1 MFSQRNKTM
10 GSVRFVLLLI
20 LVGTLQIVCG
30 DNDIDKD
37 IGISCA
43 DVTGK
48 VGETLNLTC
57 NISYK
62 RSECCMLFYKFNNPA
77 AEICRKVIP
86 DNPCERWTSI
96 TCSYTLK
103 VTTNVTLFLQTDCGH
118 KSAEFT
124 VHVSDTET
132 PTNAPVA
139 TDAIKDAD
147 GSQDTVQKGE
157 TNQTFYNPAGI
168 TCVTLLLILV
178 NIIIYIFII
187 FIAKQS
193 KKMREKCANT
203 FRSCM
208 DNEMCDN
215 DDNSI

>member
-10 GSVRFVLLLI
+10 SSVRFVLLLI

-30 DNDIDKD
+30 DKDIDKD
-37 IGISCA
+37 IEISCA

-48 VGETLNLTC
+48 VGETLILTC
-57 NISYK
+57 SISYK
-62 RSECCMLFYKFNNPA
+62 RSECCMKLYKFTSNDD
-77 AEICRKVIP
+77 EICRKEIP
-86 DNPCERWTSI
+86 SNPCEQWTSI

-103 VTTNVTLFLQTDCGH
+103 VTMTTTFKFLQTICGH

-147 GSQDTVQKGE
+147 GSQDTEGHHRSNVPVIAAVVSG
-157 TNQTFYNPAGI
+157 F
-168 TCVTLLLILV
+168 
-178 NIIIYIFII
+178 IIIII
-187 FIAKQS
+187 IIIITVTVIYS
-193 KKMREKCANT
+193 KKRNCSSLPEC
-203 FRSCM
+203 FRSTDM
-208 DNEMCDN
+208 RT
-215 DDNSI
+215 DNSMI

>member
-10 GSVRFVLLLI
+10 GSERFVLLLI

-30 DNDIDKD
+30 DKDIDKD
-37 IGISCA
+37 IEISCE

-48 VGETLNLTC
+48 LGETLNLTC
-57 NISYK
+57 SISYK
-62 RSECCMLFYKFNNPA
+62 CSECYITFYKFNNPA

-86 DNPCERWTSI
+86 SNPCERWTSI

-103 VTTNVTLFLQTDCGH
+103 VTTNVKLFLQTDCGH

-124 VHVSDTET
+124 VHVSDE
-132 PTNAPVA
+132 PG
-139 TDAIKDAD
+139 DHR
-147 GSQDTVQKGE
+147 DTVQGGE
-157 TNQTFYNPAGI
+157 TNQTSYNPAGI
-168 TCVTLLLILV
+168 TCLKLLLLI
-178 NIIIYIFII
+178 IIIFII
-187 FIAKQS
+187 FIAIQS
-193 KKMREKCANT
+193 KKLREKCANP

>member
-10 GSVRFVLLLI
+10 GSERFVLLLI

-30 DNDIDKD
+30 DKDIDKD
-37 IGISCA
+37 IEISCE

-57 NISYK
+57 NISCK
-62 RSECCMLFYKFNNPA
+62 CSECCITFYKFNNPA

-86 DNPCERWTSI
+86 SNPCERWTSI

-103 VTTNVTLFLQTDCGH
+103 VTTNVTLFLQTNCGH

-147 GSQDTVQKGE
+147 GSQDTEGHHRSNVPVIAAVVSG
-157 TNQTFYNPAGI
+157 F
-168 TCVTLLLILV
+168 
-178 NIIIYIFII
+178 IIIII
-187 FIAKQS
+187 IIIITVTVIYS
-193 KKMREKCANT
+193 KKRNCSSLPEC
-203 FRSCM
+203 FRSTDM
-208 DNEMCDN
+208 RT
-215 DDNSI
+215 DNSMI

>member
-10 GSVRFVLLLI
+10 GSERFVLLLI

-30 DNDIDKD
+30 DKDIDKD
-37 IGISCA
+37 IEISCE

-57 NISYK
+57 NISCK
-62 RSECCMLFYKFNNPA
+62 CSECCITFYKFNNPA

-86 DNPCERWTSI
+86 SNPCERWTSI

-103 VTTNVTLFLQTDCGH
+103 VTTNVTLFLQTNCGH

-124 VHVSDTET
+124 VHVSDTEA

-139 TDAIKDAD
+139 TVQEDAQ
-147 GSQDTVQKGE
+147 S
-157 TNQTFYNPAGI
+157 YI
-168 TCVTLLLILV
+168 TAVIICLTLLLI
-178 NIIIYIFII
+178 IIIFII

-193 KKMREKCANT
+193 KKLREKCANP